1 MEVKVSVI
9 MPIYNAEKYLTK
21 SIESMLKQTLKEFE
35 LILVND
41 GSKDNSLMICQE
53 FEAKDKRIK
62 VVDKENE
69 GACIARNTGI
79 KLANGEYIQ
88 LVDADDYVEN
98 NMLEE
103 QYNLA
108 KKTNAEVV
116 MCGMK
121 YDVYKKNGQF
131 EISESHYKDLI
142 LENQRDIKPIFMDL
156 FDNLLFNYTH
166 NKLYNTKFLKDNK
179 LKFIEWL
186 PIDQDTNFNI
196 DVFKKLNG
204 LTISSKSYYHYVK
217 TFEET
222 IVNRYHANKFKVRT
236 FRYDRLKQMLIDWDI
251 YDEENKRKLAS
262 MYIHHV
268 IECFEI
274 FNHKKCDLSL
284 SKKKKEIEKILDT
297 DQVKECMNILD
308 RTNSFYTNI
317 LFKYMKNKYVSGI
330 YLITKTKKLIK

>member
-1 MEVKVSVI
+1 MNIKVSVI
-9 MPIYNAEKYLTK
+9 MPIYNAEKYLEK
-21 SIESMLKQTLKEFE
+21 SIKSMLKQTLQDIE

-41 GSKDNSLMICQE
+41 GSKDSSGKICDE
-53 FEAKDKRIK
+53 YASKDERITVIHK
-62 VVDKENE
+62 KNE

-79 KLANGEYIQ
+79 EKARGKYIQ
-88 LVDADDYVEN
+88 LVDSDDYIEN

-108 KKTNAEVV
+108 EQTDAEVV

-121 YDVYKKNGQF
+121 FDVHQKNGQVVT
-131 EISESHYKDLI
+131 SESHYKDMVLKSQ
-142 LENQRDIKPIFMDL
+142 EEIKPIFMDL

-166 NKLYNTKFLKDNK
+166 NKLYNALFLKSNN

-196 DVFKKLNG
+196 DVFRKLNK
-204 LTISSKSYYHYVK
+204 LTISTKSYYHYVK

-222 IVNRYHANKFKVRT
+222 IVTRYHANKFKVRT
-236 FRYDRLKQMLIDWDI
+236 FRYDRLKQLLMDWGI
-251 YDEENKRKLAS
+251 YNEENKKKLAS

-274 FNHKKCDLSL
+274 YNHEKCNLNLSDKKR
-284 SKKKKEIEKILDT
+284 EIEKILDT
-297 DQVKECMNILD
+297 EQVSECIKVLD
-308 RTNSFYTNI
+308 RTNSFYTNMVFKQMKGKRVNRIYSVTRLKRI
-317 LFKYMKNKYVSGI
+317 LK
-330 YLITKTKKLIK
+330 

>member
-1 MEVKVSVI
+1 MSIKVSVV
-9 MPIYNAEKYLTK
+9 MPVYNAEKYLAK
-21 SIESMLKQTLKEFE
+21 SIDSMLNQTLKEIE

-41 GSKDNSLMICQE
+41 GSRDKSLNICE
-53 FEAKDKRIK
+53 EYAKRDSRITVINK
-62 VVDKENE
+62 KNE

-79 KLANGEYIQ
+79 DLAKGKYIQ
-88 LVDADDYVEN
+88 LIDADDYIEN

-108 KKTNAEVV
+108 EETNAEVV

-121 YDVYKKNGQF
+121 FDIHQKDGQVI
-131 EISESHYKDLI
+131 ISESHYKNLV
-142 LENQRDIKPIFMDL
+142 LKSQEEIKPIFMDL

-166 NKLYNTKFLKDNK
+166 NKLYNAEFLKKNN

-196 DVFKKLNG
+196 DVFKNLNK
-204 LTISSKSYYHYVK
+204 LTISTKSYYHYVK

-222 IVNRYHANKFKVRT
+222 IVTRYHANKFAVRT
-236 FRYDRLKQMLIDWDI
+236 FRYDRLKELLENWGI
-251 YDEENKRKLAS
+251 YNEENKKKLAS

-274 FNHKKCDLSL
+274 YHHKKCDLTTKEKNQEI
-284 SKKKKEIEKILDT
+284 KKILNTKQVKACMKILD
-297 DQVKECMNILD
+297 N
-308 RTNSFYTNI
+308 TNSKYTELI
-317 LFKYMKNKYVSGI
+317 YKYMRNNNIFMI
-330 YLITKTKKLIK
+330 YFISKIKSVVR